1 MSQGAIQELP
11 PVARSLLLP
20 LCFRAA
26 EAQRSDA
33 LICDEKAVEVV
44 QRLGCDCAPLLKH
57 QSHDQVT
64 VLMRAREFDR
74 CVREFLAAH
83 PDGVVVDMGC
93 GLDTRFY
100 RVDNSLVTWYDLD
113 LAEVI
118 ALRRQ
123 VLDESPRHSFI
134 GCSVVDFAW
143 LNTVKAESGR
153 AYLFLAEGVFMFL
166 EGGQVR
172 GLLQALAAHYPGSE
186 MVFDA
191 FTPLMLHRSSL
202 LHPAA
207 KQTVALL
214 RWGLADNR
222 EPETWAEAIKLLS
235 EWYYF
240 DQPEPRLGVMRLLR
254 WAPGIARGAKI
265 LRYRLGEAAPDPP
278 PNVEIVT
285 EPTAVRRSE

>member
-1 MSQGAIQELP
+1 MSQGAIQDLP

-26 EAQRSDA
+26 EARRSDA
-33 LICDEKAVEVV
+33 LIHDAKAVEVV
-44 QRLGCDCAPLLKH
+44 QRLGWDCGPLLKH
-57 QSHDQVT
+57 ESHDQVT

-83 PDGVVVDMGC
+83 PRGVVVDMGC

-100 RVDNSLVTWYDLD
+100 RVDNGLVTWYDLD
-113 LAEVI
+113 LPEVI
-118 ALRRQ
+118 ALRRK
-123 VLDESPRHSFI
+123 VLDESSRHSFI

-143 LNTVKAESGR
+143 LNTVQPEPGR

-172 GLLQALAAHYPGSE
+172 CLLQALAEHYPGSE
-186 MVFDA
+186 IVFDA
-191 FTPLMLHRSSL
+191 FTPLMLHRSTL

-207 KQTVALL
+207 RQTLALL

-222 EPETWAEAIKLLS
+222 EPETWAESIQLLS

-254 WAPGIARGAKI
+254 WVPGIARGAKI
-265 LRYRLGEAAPDPP
+265 LRYRLGEVTPYALHD
-278 PNVEIVT
+278 VEGVI
-285 EPTAVRRSE
+285 EPTVVL